1 MANVI
6 SVLNPKGGAGKT
18 TLAIHLAR
26 ALHLDNH
33 KVLLVDSDRQGSAR
47 DWSEAGDGK
56 GGFPVIGLDRPTI
69 EKELISLAEGYD
81 WVVIDGAAKLEKMI
95 ASAVKASDLVLIP
108 IQPSPLDIWACDS
121 LVEMVQARQQVTD
134 GIPSAAFVVSR
145 AKKGTVLAR
154 EVTDAISEY
163 NFPILQ
169 GAIHDRTIFA
179 KSMIDGATALDDDTE
194 GSAAFEIRH
203 LLKQIKEAF
212 K

>member
-26 ALHLDNH
+26 ALYLDNH

-163 NFPILQ
+163 NFPILH

-179 KSMIDGATALDDDTE
+179 KSMIDGATALDDDAE